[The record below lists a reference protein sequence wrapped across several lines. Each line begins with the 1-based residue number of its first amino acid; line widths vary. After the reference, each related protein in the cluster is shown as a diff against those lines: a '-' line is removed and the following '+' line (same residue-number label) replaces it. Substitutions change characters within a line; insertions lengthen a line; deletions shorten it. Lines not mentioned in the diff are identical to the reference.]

1 MESFF
6 VPQKQKKRGLII
18 MKKNLYLNYIFEFLL
33 NFKLTSLLWPTF
45 LVIKGFSLVDV
56 GICESVFHITS
67 MLGEMPTGIISDLY
81 GRRLS
86 RLLGRMVEIVSIIL
100 LIFARQE
107 WMIYL
112 SFILQALSYNL
123 ESGTDSAYVYDL
135 LLEYNE
141 QDEFAKIQGKR
152 EVVIQVAMLLSTTIG
167 GIIAGLSYQLTYG
180 LSILIVI
187 LSIFA
192 LLQMKEIK
200 NKGYIKTNILHDM
213 KQQVVMSCELIKQ
226 DHQIFYL
233 ILSTALFSASLTT
246 AYYYL
251 TNYWKELGV
260 SISAIS
266 IFLSLENIT
275 GIIAGVITYKIMK
288 RYSQK
293 RLLLV
298 LPIGIVISSIGLPFY
313 PLSILSICVMAF
325 LRQSYILP

>member
-86 RLLGRMVEIVSIIL
+86 RLLGRMVEIVSILL

-141 QDEFAKIQGKR
+141 QEEFAKIQGKR

-251 TNYWKELGV
+251 NKLLERIRCQYF
-260 SISAIS
+260 SDIYISFIRKY
-266 IFLSLENIT
+266 N
-275 GIIAGVITYKIMK
+275 
-288 RYSQK
+288 RDYSGSNH
-293 RLLLV
+293 L
-298 LPIGIVISSIGLPFY
+298 
-313 PLSILSICVMAF
+313 
-325 LRQSYILP
+325 

>member
-86 RLLGRMVEIVSIIL
+86 RLLGRIVEIVSIIL

-180 LSILIVI
+180 LSILIII

-200 NKGYIKTNILHDM
+200 NKGYIKTIILHDM

-293 RLLLV
+293 RLL
-298 LPIGIVISSIGLPFY
+298 
-313 PLSILSICVMAF
+313 
-325 LRQSYILP
+325 